1 MMTSAPKPVKA
12 QLLFLA
18 ATLALAT
25 ACASTPKK
33 PAAPPAEPVVT
44 APQTPPPQEAQDA
57 NAQAAKAKALAQ
69 QEALEAQAKALAD
82 QEAAALAAEQ
92 ARKEA
97 LAKDPMLLLGDKRL
111 RGPKDLVITAVG
123 DVSQPTKQWPEPTTR
138 LKTEVFTPTKPL
150 LDSGDLIFM
159 NLENPVS
166 DLQPKVKKEFSFTS
180 APERLGWYMDVGF
193 NLFSLSNNHIADAD
207 QEGIDDTLKHL
218 KEMSAARSH
227 KAWWAGAS
235 SNSYDEAESATF
247 IELPEKNLKIA
258 YFSTGNSRG
267 AFVSKYWSASL
278 LKKIKAA
285 KAQADLVIVSVHGG
299 KEYQHL
305 PEQNITDIYHSW
317 VDQGADLVI
326 GHHPHVI
333 RPVELY
339 KQSIIIHSL
348 GNYVFASRTK
358 RHRQFKAKMYGLITR
373 VVIQEGKVRG
383 VAITPTWVNNSEDW
397 VLEDGQR
404 MKNANFVP
412 QLITGK
418 FADVFFE
425 DFLGWTQEAGF
436 TLPVRKGDEAFLIV
450 PSPDVAQR

>member
-1 MMTSAPKPVKA
+1 MMTSAQKPVKA

-18 ATLALAT
+18 ATLCFAT

-33 PAAPPAEPVVT
+33 PAPTPAEPVVT
-44 APQTPPPQEAQDA
+44 TPKTQPKEDDQA
-57 NAQAAKAKALAQ
+57 AQAD
-69 QEALEAQAKALAD
+69 AQAKAQAQQAA
-82 QEAAALAAEQ
+82 QEADAQAAAQAAAAQKAEQ
-92 ARKEA
+92 ERQEA
-97 LAKDPMLLLGDKRL
+97 LAKDPMLLLNDKSL
-111 RGPKDLVITAVG
+111 RGPKDLVLTAVG
-123 DVSQPTKQWPEPTTR
+123 DVSQPTKQWPEPTNR
-138 LKTEVFTPTKPL
+138 LKTEVFTPTKAL

-193 NLFSLSNNHIADAD
+193 NLFSLSNNHIADAG
-207 QEGIDDTLKHL
+207 QEGIDDTLRHL
-218 KEMSAARSH
+218 KEKSEARSH

-235 SNSYDEAESATF
+235 SNSYDEAESATY
-247 IELPEKNLKIA
+247 IELPDKNLKIA

-278 LKKIKAA
+278 LKKIKEA
-285 KAQADLVIVSVHGG
+285 KTKADLVIVSVHGG

-305 PEQNITDIYHSW
+305 PEQNITNIYHSW

-333 RPVELY
+333 RPVEVY

-358 RHRQFKAKMYGLITR
+358 RHRKFKAKMYGLITR
-373 VVIQEGKVRG
+373 VVIKDGKVRG
-383 VAITPTWVNNSEDW
+383 VAISPTWVNNSEDW

-436 TLPVRKGDEAFLIV
+436 QLPVRKGDEGILII
-450 PSPDVAQR
+450 PSPDVALAP